1 SFLLSSLAITSLF
14 HNGEPTSPPPKSA
27 VESVSQHRAFVTL
40 PKNTIAFIFGTAT
53 AAYTQDV
60 KVKLQFQDD
69 TDLQAYTLQAS
80 NNPLEV
86 THGGSGIARQSTI
99 VINPDSTRERQLEL
113 LFRIV
118 VDGKHRDIRQ
128 LDTHVNKPVP
138 WVTNYTYNTEDGGD
152 HDVHDTTLVVSVI
165 DTVKSPWANGAAY
178 GVADG
183 AADGVGATNGAAV
196 ASEPL
201 SAEA

>member
-1 SFLLSSLAITSLF
+1 MA
-14 HNGEPTSPPPKSA
+14 GPPPPPPKFA
-27 VESVSQHRAFVTL
+27 VDSVSQHRAFVTL
-40 PKNTIAFIFGTAT
+40 PKNNIAFIFGTAT
-53 AAYTQDV
+53 AAWTQDV
-60 KVKLQFQDD
+60 KVKPQFQDD

-113 LFRIV
+113 LFRVV
-118 VDGKHRDIRQ
+118 VDGKLRDVHQ
-128 LDTHVNKPVP
+128 LDTHVDKPVP

-165 DTVKSPWANGAAY
+165 DSVKSSWPIGAANGTA
-178 GVADG
+178 
-183 AADGVGATNGAAV
+183 VGAGNGAAV
-196 ASEPL
+196 TSEPL